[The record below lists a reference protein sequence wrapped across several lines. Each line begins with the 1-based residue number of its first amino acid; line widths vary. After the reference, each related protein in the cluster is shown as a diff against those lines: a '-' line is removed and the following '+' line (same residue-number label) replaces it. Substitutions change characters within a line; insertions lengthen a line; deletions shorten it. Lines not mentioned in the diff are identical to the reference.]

1 MEKRTVTFKG
11 APLSLA
17 GEAVQLGK
25 PAPNARLV
33 RQDLS
38 TVELAA
44 FHGQPMLLSVV
55 PSLDTGVCAMQTKRF
70 NEEAAK
76 LADKVKILTV
86 SMDLPFAQK
95 RFCSAEQIDKVEVLS
110 DHREASFGLAYG
122 TLVEELRLLC
132 RAVFLVDRH
141 GVVRYAEYVP
151 EITEHPNYQAAL
163 EAVRAVAAEA

>member
-1 MEKRTVTFKG
+1 MEKRTVTLKG
-11 APLSLA
+11 RPLTLA
-17 GEAVQLGK
+17 GEAVQVGK

-38 TVELAA
+38 TVELAT
-44 FHGQPMLLSVV
+44 FRGQPMLLSVV
-55 PSLDTGVCAMQTKRF
+55 PSLDTGLCATQTKRF
-70 NEEAAK
+70 DQEAAK
-76 LADKVKILTV
+76 LADKVKILTI

-95 RFCSAEQIDKVEVLS
+95 RFCSAEQVDKVEVLS

-132 RAVFLVDRH
+132 RAVFVVDRH

-151 EITEHPNYQAAL
+151 EIAEHPNYDAAL
-163 EAVRAVAAEA
+163 EAARAVAEES